1 MDHFRYHD
9 GRLRCEEADL
19 VEVAKRFGTPT
30 YVYSRATLLHHYR
43 RIEEAFRD
51 LRPLICFSVKSC
63 PNIHV
68 LRVLVEAG
76 AGLDVVSGGELH
88 RARLAGC
95 DPGMVVFAGVGKT
108 SEEMADAL
116 GEPDAEVVGR
126 RPLPAGPAEA
136 FPSIGEPDAPIGLFN
151 VESEQEFQALVHA
164 AESLGKQTSA
174 ALRVNPDVDPQTHR
188 YTTTGKAENK
198 FGVDLR
204 RARTFF
210 RHYAGNPRV
219 RLRGVHVHLGSPIA
233 TPAPFV
239 EAIRRVLELID
250 ELAREGVPVD
260 VLDLGG
266 GFAADYRTG
275 QSLSASEYAAAI
287 VPLLADRV
295 RSGALRIILEPG
307 RFISGNAGVLLTR
320 VHYVKGTTQKKFVI
334 CDAGMHTLIRPALY
348 EAFHFVWPCDVAP
361 QHEPP
366 DAADGR
372 DHRADQLDLPGLERC
387 DVVGPICE
395 SSDFLCQDRMLPPV
409 ARGDLL
415 AVFTAGAY
423 GMSMASR
430 YNSHGLPAEVMIE
443 GAHGRLIRRRETY
456 WDLVEHESN
465 VREASA

>member
-1 MDHFRYHD
+1 MDHFRYEN
-9 GRLRCEEADL
+9 GRLRCEAVDL
-19 VEVAKRFGTPT
+19 VDLAKREGTPT

-43 RIEEAFRD
+43 TIEAAFAEVK
-51 LRPLICFSVKSC
+51 PLICFSVKSC

-95 DPGMVVFAGVGKT
+95 APEKVVFAGVGKT
-108 SEEMADAL
+108 AEEMADAL
-116 GEPDAEVVGR
+116 GEPDEEVVGAR
-126 RPLPAGPAEA
+126 AGTASLPLSAGA
-136 FPSIGEPDAPIGLFN
+136 IGLFN
-151 VESEQEFQALVHA
+151 VESEQEFQALVHV
-164 AESLGKQTSA
+164 AESLGQRTAA

-204 RARTFF
+204 RAREFF
-210 RHYAGNPRV
+210 RHYSGNPRV
-219 RLRGVHVHLGSPIA
+219 RLSGVHVHLGSPIA
-233 TPAPFV
+233 TPDPFV
-239 EAIRRVLELID
+239 EAIRRVLRLID
-250 ELAREGVPVD
+250 DLAADGLTID
-260 VLDLGG
+260 TLDLGG

-275 QSLSASEYAAAI
+275 QSLGASEYAAAI

-295 RSGALRIILEPG
+295 RAGRLRVILEPG
-307 RFISGNAGVLLTR
+307 RFISANAGVLLTR
-320 VHYVKGTTQKKFVI
+320 VQYVKGTVQKKFVI
-334 CDAGMHTLIRPALY
+334 VDAGMHTLIRPALY
-348 EAFHFVWPCDVAP
+348 DAFHFIWPCDVAP

-366 DAADGR
+366 EGADGR
-372 DHRADQLDLPGLERC
+372 EQRVDRLDLPGLERC

-409 ARGDLL
+409 ARGELL

-430 YNSHGLPAEVMIE
+430 YNSHPLPAEVMVD
-443 GAHGRLIRRRETY
+443 GARARVIRRRETY
-456 WDLVEHESN
+456 ADLVEHE
-465 VREASA
+465 RD